1 MGRCPT
7 LKKEGYVSGGP
18 VRTPLLFSRTPLA
31 FFAVREFI
39 FFLGEMICPLKIR
52 QGSVHDAQ

>member
-7 LKKEGYVSGGP
+7 LKKEGYVSGVP

-31 FFAVREFI
+31 FFAGREFI
-39 FFLGEMICPLKIR
+39 FFLGGNDLPPQNSAGFR
-52 QGSVHDAQ
+52 A